1 MGLMKDM
8 IHKDFTG
15 FYDELQMPGWHHNH
29 LRGSVPSLGT
39 LRGVS
44 LVRVQCKYQN
54 EYTKLCLQEWLPYS
68 ININEWLCCEVT
80 EIDPP
85 TGRRASASFSPQPEA

>member
-8 IHKDFTG
+8 IQKGFTG
-15 FYDELQMPGWHHNH
+15 FYDKLQMPGWHHDH
-29 LRGSVPSLGT
+29 LRGSVPFSGT

-54 EYTKLCLQEWLPYS
+54 EYTKLCLRGKLPYY
-68 ININEWLCCEVT
+68 INMNE
-80 EIDPP
+80 
-85 TGRRASASFSPQPEA
+85 

>member
-44 LVRVQCKYQN
+44 LVRVQC
-54 EYTKLCLQEWLPYS
+54 
-68 ININEWLCCEVT
+68 
-80 EIDPP
+80 
-85 TGRRASASFSPQPEA
+85 